1 VAEKRVADGFASQD
15 AATQVAPHLTE
26 WRIAPYEADLASSP
40 LGVAQQDEIHARD
53 GHRFFDE
60 TVEIGRKKAHGSI
73 LPLTRVVTLRVRYA
87 DETAILVFEG
97 TDMRISARAD
107 YAVRAT
113 VALARTSGDEL
124 VQAER
129 IAEEQGIPAKFLE
142 GILLTL
148 RRAGLVH
155 SRRGANGGYRLAL
168 RADEISIGDVIRA
181 VDGPLVYVR
190 DARPSDIEYLEQHE
204 ALATLW
210 VALRANVRAVLE
222 ATTIAD
228 LATGSLPASVQAIAD
243 EPRAWQNS
251 SSLGD

>member
-1 VAEKRVADGFASQD
+1 MDAEI
-15 AATQVAPHLTE
+15 
-26 WRIAPYEADLASSP
+26 IA
-40 LGVAQQDEIHARD
+40 V
-53 GHRFFDE
+53 
-60 TVEIGRKKAHGSI
+60 GS
-73 LPLTRVVTLRVRYA
+73 
-87 DETAILVFEG
+87 E
-97 TDMRISARAD
+97 
-107 YAVRAT
+107 
-113 VALARTSGDEL
+113 
-124 VQAER
+124 
-129 IAEEQGIPAKFLE
+129 
-142 GILLTL
+142 LLTPHRVDTNSL
-148 RRAGLVH
+148 YLTDRLNALGIEVRLKTIVGDDRA
-155 SRRGANGGYRLAL
+155 RLA
-168 RADEISIGDVIRA
+168 DVIRA

>member
-181 VDGPLVYVR
+181 VDGPLIFVR
-190 DARPSDIEYLEQHE
+190 DERPSELDYPPAQDS
-204 ALATLW
+204 LATLW
-210 VALRANVRAVLE
+210 VALRSSVRRVLD
-222 ATTIAD
+222 ATTVAD
-228 LATGSLPASVQAIAD
+228 IATGQLPSIVTGLAA
-243 EPRAWQNS
+243 EPGAWEN
-251 SSLGD
+251 GPA

>member
-1 VAEKRVADGFASQD
+1 MLARVLTNSNLAVGSDVWRKPLIHVARLRIERELKINRECVVGVAEKRVADGFASQD

-142 GILLTL
+142 
-148 RRAGLVH
+148 
-155 SRRGANGGYRLAL
+155 
-168 RADEISIGDVIRA
+168 D
-181 VDGPLVYVR
+181 P
-190 DARPSDIEYLEQHE
+190 
-204 ALATLW
+204 
-210 VALRANVRAVLE
+210 
-222 ATTIAD
+222 
-228 LATGSLPASVQAIAD
+228 
-243 EPRAWQNS
+243 
-251 SSLGD
+251 